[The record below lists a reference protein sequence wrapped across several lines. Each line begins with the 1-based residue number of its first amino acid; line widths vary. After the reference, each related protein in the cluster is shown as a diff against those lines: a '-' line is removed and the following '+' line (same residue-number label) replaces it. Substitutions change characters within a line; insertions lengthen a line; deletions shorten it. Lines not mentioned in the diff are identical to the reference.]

1 MILNFTAFFMI
12 NFNGNIVSSETNLL
26 QNNRAFLF
34 GDAVFETLKI
44 VDNKILFL
52 EDHYFRLMSSMR
64 IVRMEIPMN
73 FTLEFIEEQILNLAK
88 ANNCSDS
95 ARIRFTVYRNSGG
108 YYLPETNEISYL
120 INAKPLENKLYSFDN
135 SEFEVDLFKDFYIT
149 KQLLSS
155 IKTTNKMVNI
165 TGSIFAKENDL
176 QNCLLLNDSKNVI
189 EALNGNIFMLLN
201 NKLITPPISEGC
213 LNGIMRKQILE
224 LAKKTEN
231 LEVVEAI
238 ISPFDLQKADE
249 LFITNVISGIQPIT
263 KYRKK
268 KFESSLSGKIL
279 MKLNDLIN
287 SN

>member
-1 MILNFTAFFMI
+1 MI